1 MPALLEP
8 PTEAGFVTPEPEFF
22 NGNKVMLTLGVVP
35 LVDPR
40 NVMSGRTLHTK
51 EKLCPS
57 SKSNSAEEM

>member
-1 MPALLEP
+1 M
-8 PTEAGFVTPEPEFF
+8 PEPEFF
-22 NGNKVMLTLGVVP
+22 SGSSVMVTLGVAP

-57 SKSNSAEEM
+57 SKSNSAEEI